1 MLNNKE
7 TDIVLFFVVT
17 PSNISDKPLK

>member
-7 TDIVLFFVVT
+7 TDIVLFFVEA